1 MAVESARTAVVE
13 AGIAQADI
21 TPGPNSHLA
30 GYVART
36 TPATG
41 VHDPL
46 RLYAIAVSAPGQPQ
60 ATSVLLVADLI
71 GLDIPV
77 AAEISEAI
85 AARLRLPAAQIAVA
99 VTHTHGGPTVT
110 GTRLGGPAD
119 PAYLPRV
126 IAAAADCCDRAFS
139 ERRPATVHV
148 GRAELASVAYNRR
161 AGESV
166 IDPAVHA
173 VVLRGL
179 AGELLGVLFSYAC
192 HPVVLGPDN
201 TLVTADWPAYARA
214 QLAQSLRVPVVFAQ
228 GCGGQ
233 INDGHPAEESLRVV
247 KSDRRTFAE
256 AERVGTLVAAAA
268 ARAVRSAGSSD
279 RLRAAPP
286 DAAESSDAAALPVAV
301 TSVMVSLPFADGPAD
316 PLTAPVA
323 VHRWG
328 DARLLCLPGE
338 PFVELGMHARAAA
351 GDQDLVVLGY
361 TGGVPGYLPYPPA
374 LYENGGYEVCE
385 AHHFYGQPSCFAP
398 EAGLRIRAAADRLLA
413 GDGAGRRVPQ

>member
-1 MAVESARTAVVE
+1 MAVDGPPAAVVE

-36 TPATG
+36 GPATG

-77 AAEISEAI
+77 AAGISEAV
-85 AARLRLPAAQIAVA
+85 AARLGLPAAQIAVA

-126 IAAAADCCDRAFS
+126 IDAAVDCSGRAFAG
-139 ERRPATVHV
+139 RRPATVQV
-148 GRAELASVAYNRR
+148 GRAELVGVADNRR
-161 AGESV
+161 DGESV
-166 IDPAVHA
+166 TDPAVHA

-179 AGELLGVLFSYAC
+179 SGELFGVLFTYAC

-201 TLVTADWPAYARA
+201 TLVTADWPGYARA
-214 QLAQSLRVPVVFAQ
+214 QLARSVRVPVVFAQ
-228 GCGGQ
+228 GCAGQ
-233 INDGHPAEESLRVV
+233 INDGGHRPEESLRVV
-247 KSDRRTFAE
+247 KSDRRSFAE
-256 AERVGTLVAAAA
+256 AERVGGLVAAAA
-268 ARAVRSAGSSD
+268 ARAVRSAGD
-279 RLRAAPP
+279 GGARHGAAP
-286 DAAESSDAAALPVAV
+286 PVAV
-301 TSVMVSLPFADGPAD
+301 TSELVSLPFADDAAD
-316 PLTAPVA
+316 PLAARVA
-323 VHRWG
+323 LHRWG
-328 DARLLCLPGE
+328 DVRLLCLPGE
-338 PFVELGMHARAAA
+338 PFVELGMHARADA

-413 GDGAGRRVPQ
+413 ADEAGRGVPQ